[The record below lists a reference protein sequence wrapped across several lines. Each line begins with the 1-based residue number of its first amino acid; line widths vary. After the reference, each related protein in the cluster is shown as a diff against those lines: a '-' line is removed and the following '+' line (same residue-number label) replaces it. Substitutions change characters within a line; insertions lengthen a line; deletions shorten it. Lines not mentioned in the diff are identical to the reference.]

1 MELYSFVMS
10 EKLFQQTE
18 EPRQRVT
25 RNTASTPFLI
35 HDAKKASDIYI
46 KCFWESIK
54 KRLVNTDMSE
64 SSCVFSK
71 APAESIFSIYSR
83 INKGCECLSIEHSV
97 FLTRIAA
104 HGPPVG
110 TQDAAL
116 LSSKAM
122 ENFQSVHRERF
133 CTALWTPGTTS
144 HTVSNLVRKKWNWN
158 C

>member
-1 MELYSFVMS
+1 M
-10 EKLFQQTE
+10 
-18 EPRQRVT
+18 
-25 RNTASTPFLI
+25 
-35 HDAKKASDIYI
+35 
-46 KCFWESIK
+46 
-54 KRLVNTDMSE
+54 NTDMSE
-64 SSCVFSK
+64 SSCAFSE

-83 INKGCECLSIEHSV
+83 INKGCKGLSIEHSES
-97 FLTRIAA
+97 LTRIAA

-122 ENFQSVHRERF
+122 ENFQSVHGERF

-144 HTVSNLVRKKWNWN
+144 RTVSNLVRKKWNWN